1 MISEA
6 DIRKALTVRRKSMN
20 EFKTYHPIVNLVYFL
35 FTLGFSMVFMHPLCL
50 FVSLASAFAYSVM
63 LGGVKALKTNLLY
76 MLPMIL
82 FTSLLNPLFNH
93 EGVTVIAYLPDG
105 NPLTLESA
113 VFGIAASVML
123 VSVICRFSCFNAVM
137 TDDKFIYLFGRV
149 MPTLSLILSMTLRFV
164 PRFLS
169 KLKQAADTRRCVGN
183 DPADGNT
190 VKRAKNGLA
199 LLSAMVTWAL
209 ENSVDTADSM
219 RSRGYGLSGRT
230 AFSIFVFDRR
240 DALTLALT
248 AALGIYTLAGA
259 LLGAF
264 DSSYFPILSFAQW
277 DAYTV
282 SVILA
287 YTLLCVMPIII
298 EIKEK
303 IKWKSTG
310 SKI

>member
-1 MISEA
+1 
-6 DIRKALTVRRKSMN
+6 
-20 EFKTYHPIVNLVYFL
+20 
-35 FTLGFSMVFMHPLCL
+35 MVFMHPLCL

-123 VSVICRFSCFNAVM
+123 VSVICHFSCFNAVM

-248 AALGIYTLAGA
+248 AALGIYTLEGA